1 MAFDFN
7 PDLIPEED
15 EQKTK
20 KTKITSEI
28 SKDVVQTESSLVAYN
43 TAGTSDVVTIN
54 NLLGLTQSHIQD
66 DNECR
71 EVVSNL
77 TEELNNSLHLMSI
90 KEMLE
95 YLKVK
100 LKERE
105 FHVSCIFKAY
115 AFIQRSE
122 YAREMFIGSNRKER
136 IIEAT
141 DRKRITNLLSILND
155 TDGTR

>member
-1 MAFDFN
+1 MPFDFN
-7 PDLIPEED
+7 PDLTPENEPVKPLKLPKD
-15 EQKTK
+15 NESMSDVSKT
-20 KTKITSEI
+20 EA
-28 SKDVVQTESSLVAYN
+28 SLVTYN
-43 TAGTSDVVTIN
+43 TGTSDVVTIN

-71 EVVSNL
+71 EVVREL
-77 TEELNNSLHLMSI
+77 TDTLNDSLHLMSI

-100 LKERE
+100 IKERE

-141 DRKRITNLLSILND
+141 DRKRITSLLSMLND